1 MAPIDVLWS
10 RIIRC
15 SGEVFRQ
22 QRGKSFTFSVSG
34 DTVYLD
40 TANQNLSRHQIA
52 EAFARMPLTGP
63 QESDIWAVS
72 TARLVRATPPRSSQ
86 SDTPSRFP
94 AGSWSRDVFAS
105 SGVRLAVH

>member
-22 QRGKSFTFSVSG
+22 RRGKSFTYSVSG
-34 DTVYLD
+34 DTIYVD

-52 EAFARMPLTGP
+52 EAFGRMPLTGP
-63 QESDIWAVS
+63 DDIGD
-72 TARLVRATPPRSSQ
+72 L
-86 SDTPSRFP
+86 DGSRYMYAILMDRRI
-94 AGSWSRDVFAS
+94 AG
-105 SGVRLAVH
+105 G

>member
-1 MAPIDVLWS
+1 MAPIDVLWN

-22 QRGKSFTFSVSG
+22 QRGQAFTHSVSG

-52 EAFARMPLTGP
+52 EASNRMPLTGP
-63 QESDIWAVS
+63 NDIGD
-72 TARLVRATPPRSSQ
+72 L
-86 SDTPSRFP
+86 DGSRHIY
-94 AGSWSRDVFAS
+94 AILTDRRI
-105 SGVRLAVH
+105 SGR